1 MKIIW
6 KLLKLIA
13 ISIYVFIGV
22 FVAGFVASST
32 TNAINL
38 ETLDLRYS
46 LIAKDSSVY
55 ALCVTGAVLVVPPVL
70 HVIQRYVWPVLRLIG
85 LKIRYFFHG
94 Y

>member
-6 KLLKLIA
+6 KLLKLIT
-13 ISIYVFIGV
+13 ISIYVFVGV
-22 FVAGFVASST
+22 FLAGFVASCT
-32 TNAINL
+32 RNAINL

-46 LIAKDSSVY
+46 LIAKHAAVY
-55 ALCVTGAVLVVPPVL
+55 AFCATGAALVVPPVL
-70 HVIQRYVWPVLRLIG
+70 HVIQYYVWPVLRFIG